1 MILDLARAQLLV
13 IDVQERLVPAMSDP
27 GRLIASCRTLVE
39 GARLLGVP
47 IAISE
52 QYPEGL
58 GPTVADLSFA
68 SVPGFAKKSF
78 SCWRD
83 PAIRSHLLESG
94 RDQIVLCGIEAHVC
108 VLQTALDLREASL
121 EVFAVVDA
129 IDSRSPIDKEATIRR
144 MFATGVQ
151 VGTVEMVLFEWMGSS
166 ANASFPAVSSLIKAR

>member
-1 MILDLARAQLLV
+1 MILDLVRAQLLV
-13 IDVQERLVPAMSDP
+13 VDVQERLVPAMSDSE
-27 GRLIASCRTLVE
+27 RLIGSCRTLMQ
-39 GARLLGVP
+39 GARLLGAP

-58 GPTVADLSFA
+58 GPTVADLSCA
-68 SVPGFAKKSF
+68 AVPRFAKKSF

-94 RDQIVLCGIEAHVC
+94 RDQMILCGIEAHVC
-108 VLQTALDLREASL
+108 VLQTALDMREAGL

-129 IDSRSPIDKEATIRR
+129 IDSRKGTDKEATIRR

-151 VGTVEMVLFEWMGSS
+151 VGTVEMVLFEWIGSA